1 MKKSAYIKPS
11 TNIVVLQSESHIME
25 ASVYEINSTTG
36 LNDPFS
42 FGGQSD
48 GTHEINAKNG
58 GGLWDFDEED

>member
-36 LNDPFS
+36 LNDPF
-42 FGGQSD
+42 G
-48 GTHEINAKNG
+48 NG
-58 GGLWDFDEED
+58 G

>member
-36 LNDPFS
+36 LNDPFGN
-42 FGGQSD
+42 GGKSD
-48 GTHEINAKNG
+48 GTHEVNSKYG
-58 GGLWDFDEED
+58 DLWDFDEEE